1 MGIHGRGHRRS
12 RRAARRAP
20 HRREPSADPLAGA
33 AADGSDRAR
42 SLRRA
47 QSRRR
52 GEQLQRPVRALL
64 ARGDR
69 HRGRRIHP
77 QVRRRAVP
85 APPRGERR
93 GEDPRRCDD
102 EVRAGS
108 RNPGLRRIAMGEMQI
123 ESRTTQ
129 LGKQR
134 RPALT
139 VKDFKG
145 KADPDW
151 CPGCGDFG
159 VLNALKT
166 AVAELGL
173 LPHEVLTISG
183 IGCSSNLPG
192 YINTYGMHT
201 LHGRAL
207 AVATGAQ
214 LGNHDL
220 KILVTGGDGD
230 GFGIGGN
237 HFVHVMRRNVDLT
250 YIVMDNQIY
259 GLTTGQ
265 VSPTSRKGM
274 KTKSTPHGSV
284 ENPVNAIPLAIVCGA
299 TYVARGFS
307 GQQKHMVEMFKAAI
321 QHKGFAFV
329 DVFSPCVTY
338 NKENTHEFFKQRTRK
353 LEEMGHD
360 PSNFHAAIEK
370 GGLWG
375 DEIPIGLFYRND
387 EAPALDEMQPVL
399 ADGGSLS
406 HRPLDVSAD
415 NARAVVA
422 ELM

>member
-1 MGIHGRGHRRS
+1 MGELQTETRTQIVS
-12 RRAARRAP
+12 KP
-20 HRREPSADPLAGA
+20 REP
-33 AADGSDRAR
+33 
-42 SLRRA
+42 
-47 QSRRR
+47 Q
-52 GEQLQRPVRALL
+52 
-64 ARGDR
+64 
-69 HRGRRIHP
+69 
-77 QVRRRAVP
+77 
-85 APPRGERR
+85 
-93 GEDPRRCDD
+93 
-102 EVRAGS
+102 
-108 RNPGLRRIAMGEMQI
+108 
-123 ESRTTQ
+123 
-129 LGKQR
+129 
-134 RPALT
+134 LT

-214 LGNHDL
+214 LGNHQL
-220 KILVTGGDGD
+220 KVVVTGGDGD

-237 HFVHVMRRNVDLT
+237 HFVHSMRRNVDLT

-274 KTKSTPHGSV
+274 KTKSTPFGSV
-284 ENPVNAIPLAIVCGA
+284 ENAINPIPLALACGA

-307 GQQKHMVEMFKAAI
+307 GQQKHLVALIKGAI
-321 QHKGFAFV
+321 VHRGFAFV

-338 NKENTHEFFKQRTRK
+338 NHENTHEFFKQRTRK
-353 LEEMGHD
+353 LEEAGHD
-360 PSNFHAAIEK
+360 SGNLQAAFEQ
-370 GGLWG
+370 GSQWG
-375 DEIPIGLFYRND
+375 ETIPIGLFYKRD
-387 EAPALDEMQPVL
+387 GVPALDELEPVL
-399 ADGGSLS
+399 AEGPALA
-406 HRPLDVSAD
+406 HRRLEVSPE
-415 NARAVVA
+415 NARALVE
-422 ELM
+422 ELL